1 MKTQELDLLLTPQT
15 NATNAVT
22 GNPALRSAQLSLS
35 IKVIGQFGI
44 GDSIDACKKIKKL
57 YEWLISVE
65 RKNILG
71 RHRLERIKDIH
82 SF

>member
-1 MKTQELDLLLTPQT
+1 MKTQELDLLLTSQT

-35 IKVIGQFGI
+35 TKVIGQFGI
-44 GDSIDACKKIKKL
+44 GGSVDACKKIKEPYK
-57 YEWLISVE
+57 WLISAE

-71 RHRLERIKDIH
+71 RHRL
-82 SF
+82 